1 MFNKKAQLGAIEL
14 KFFLVGLLIG
24 IIIAL
29 TVLYL
34 SAIDIIPFAIP
45 FICG

>member
-1 MFNKKAQLGAIEL
+1 MFNKKGQLMGIEI

-24 IIIAL
+24 IIIAI

-45 FICG
+45 FVCG